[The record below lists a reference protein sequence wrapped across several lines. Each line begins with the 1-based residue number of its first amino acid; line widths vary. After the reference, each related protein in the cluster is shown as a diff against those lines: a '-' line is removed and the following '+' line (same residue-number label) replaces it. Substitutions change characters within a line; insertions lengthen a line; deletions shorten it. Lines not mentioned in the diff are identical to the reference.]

1 MPYQTWA
8 TVKKKNAI
16 YELYELGEDPWVLLQ
31 EFAGF
36 VPLWYLQRQVKNA
49 YEGMKANDNSSE

>member
-1 MPYQTWA
+1 MPYETWA

-36 VPLWYLQRQVKNA
+36 IPLWYLQRQVTNA
-49 YEGMKANDNSSE
+49 QKGAHNDNSSE